1 MFLNHHIS
9 LDPPRPQ
16 TPGRICSELRVAP
29 REKPYP
35 GAHSSPH
42 AFGRHVLHG
51 HGPRVGE
58 HPQAQ
63 PQPGWRARCQPKLFS
78 SASSSVPSGR
88 PGARGIRTQVSQVH
102 VLCWP
107 PGPPSWWTL
116 SAQQG
121 GRPRGTQG
129 AEPHADGCLSGAASP
144 AFATALKNL
153 YSSEVDMTLDDTLGV
168 LASAHALQFSSLF
181 QR

>member
-1 MFLNHHIS
+1 MWLPEKSRTQVHTALRMHLGVTS
-9 LDPPRPQ
+9 CTGTDP
-16 TPGRICSELRVAP
+16 G
-29 REKPYP
+29 
-35 GAHSSPH
+35 
-42 AFGRHVLHG
+42 
-51 HGPRVGE
+51 VGE

-63 PQPGWRARCQPKLFS
+63 PQPGWRARCQPELFS